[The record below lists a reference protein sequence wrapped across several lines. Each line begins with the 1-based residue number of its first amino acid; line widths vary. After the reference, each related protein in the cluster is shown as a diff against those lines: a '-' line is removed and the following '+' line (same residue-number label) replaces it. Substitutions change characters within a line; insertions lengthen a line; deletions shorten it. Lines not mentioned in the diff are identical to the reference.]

1 MKKTTFAHGSA
12 KALALT
18 GVASVLALAAGQAS
32 AHIGYGADLNTV
44 AGQATANLNTT
55 VTSNMGFIGGS
66 QSAFLGD
73 SHNTRARWFT
83 LTEPQRVNFTITGT
97 NTNGN
102 GVLNPAF
109 SLYKEANGAAPFASE
124 HDGYGDLINAGNYAA
139 TSAAGKAYL
148 NSQAGFASWSPFA
161 IANPAIDL
169 AKAELGGAPRTD
181 PNWGIF
187 DANGDFTACN
197 NNGQCNTWD
206 YQSSGTSPSNS
217 SVSYSGILQPGTY
230 SIFIGGDD
238 QSDYESLLAAYQGGD
253 TTAVAALRLART
265 ASISFSTTAVPVPAA
280 VWLFGSALAGMGIIG
295 RRKQAQA

>member
-1 MKKTTFAHGSA
+1 MKITTFAHGSA

-139 TSAAGKAYL
+139 TSADGKAYL

-169 AKAELGGAPRTD
+169 AKAELGG
-181 PNWGIF
+181 
-187 DANGDFTACN
+187 
-197 NNGQCNTWD
+197 
-206 YQSSGTSPSNS
+206 GTPDRPQLGHLRRQRGLHRLQQQRPMQHLGL
-217 SVSYSGILQPGTY
+217 SVLGHQPQQQFGFLQWH
-230 SIFIGGDD
+230 
-238 QSDYESLLAAYQGGD
+238 
-253 TTAVAALRLART
+253 
-265 ASISFSTTAVPVPAA
+265 PAA
-280 VWLFGSALAGMGIIG
+280 RNLLHLHRG
-295 RRKQAQA
+295 